1 VLSTNASA
9 SPLSSLNSA
18 PRGLDDL
25 GIRKSL
31 LEDLALKH
39 VFVEGELNLREL
51 GDRLGI
57 SQFMTEDLLQRLR
70 KAQLCEVRGMDGPTR
85 RVGPTGEG
93 RTRAQQILS
102 HNKYLGK
109 APVALDHYVARVA
122 QQSVATLA
130 IGAEDVRR
138 AFSELVLGDTTIR
151 QIGVAV
157 VSGTSLVLHGPT
169 GTGKTA
175 LAERI
180 PSMYTDAVWLPHA
193 LEVDGQII
201 TIYDPIVHRAIEQPG
216 GTEIDRRWIL
226 CERPR
231 VIVGGEMTI
240 DMLDL
245 QFDRVG
251 GFATAP
257 IQMKANNGV
266 LIIDDFGRQRIR
278 PEELFN
284 RWIVPLERR
293 VDFLTLV
300 GGKKLEIPF
309 DVLVVFSTN
318 LDPASGFS
326 SGDDGIKD
334 EAFLRR
340 IQNKIEIGYAS
351 REQFHRIFRRV
362 CEQQN
367 VVYEPKVV
375 DDLIVYLSSELGQPL
390 RPCYPRDLTRQVV
403 WEARFD
409 RRPPKLDWVSVSRA
423 CRDYFGLKSGEP
435 ST

>member
-1 VLSTNASA
+1 MLSISADASSTT
-9 SPLSSLNSA
+9 SPA
-18 PRGLDDL
+18 PRSLDDL
-25 GIRKSL
+25 GVRRSL

-39 VFVEGELNLREL
+39 IFMEGELNVREL
-51 GDRLGI
+51 ADRLGL
-57 SQFMTEDLLQRLR
+57 SQFLADELFQRLR
-70 KAQLCEVRGMDGPTR
+70 KAQLCEVRGMDGPSR
-85 RVGPTGEG
+85 RVAATGEG
-93 RTRAQQILS
+93 RNRAQQILAG
-102 HNKYLGK
+102 NKYVGK
-109 APVALDHYVARVA
+109 APVSLDHYVARVA
-122 QQSVATLA
+122 EQSVAALTV
-130 IGAEDVRR
+130 GPEDVRR
-138 AFSELVLGDTTIR
+138 AFSALVLSDTTMR

-180 PSMYTDAVWLPHA
+180 PGMYTDAVWLPHA
-193 LEVDGQII
+193 IEVDGQII
-201 TIYDPIVHRAIEQPG
+201 TVYDPIVHRRIEPQPAG
-216 GTEIDRRWIL
+216 SDVDRRWLL

-240 DMLDL
+240 DMMDL

-293 VDFLTLV
+293 VDFLTLL
-300 GGKKLEIPF
+300 GGKKLEVPF

-318 LDPASGFS
+318 LDPASGFTA
-326 SGDDGIKD
+326 GDDGIKD

-340 IQNKIEIGYAS
+340 IQNKIEIGYSS
-351 REQFHRIFRRV
+351 REQFHQIFRAV
-362 CEQQN
+362 CEQYGVPYDQA
-367 VVYEPKVV
+367 VV
-375 DDLIVYLSSELGQPL
+375 DNLIVYLTADLQQPL
-390 RPCYPRDLTRQVV
+390 RPCYPRDLVRQVC

-409 RRPPKLDWVSVSRA
+409 KRPAVLSWENVSRA
-423 CRDYFGLKSGEP
+423 CRDYFGLTAAP
-435 ST
+435 HAV

>member
-1 VLSTNASA
+1 MSSTIADST
-9 SPLSSLNSA
+9 PLSAFASA

-25 GIRKSL
+25 GVRKSL

-39 VFVEGELNLREL
+39 IFMEGELNIREL
-51 GDRLGI
+51 ADRLGL
-57 SQFMTEDLLQRLR
+57 SQFMTEELFQRLR
-70 KAQLCEVRGMDGPTR
+70 KAQLCEVRGMDGPAR
-85 RVGPTGEG
+85 RVGATGEG
-93 RTRAQQILS
+93 RTRAQQALG
-102 HNKYLGK
+102 HNKYVGK
-109 APVALDHYVARVA
+109 APVSLAQYVARVA
-122 QQSVATLA
+122 EQSVSALA
-130 IGAEDVRR
+130 IGPDDVRR
-138 AFSELVLGDTTIR
+138 AFSALVLGETTMR

-180 PSMYTDAVWLPHA
+180 PGMYTDAVWLPHA
-193 LEVDGQII
+193 IEVDGQII
-201 TIYDPIVHRAIEQPG
+201 TVYDPIVHNRIEQPTG
-216 GTEIDRRWIL
+216 MDVDRRWIL

-251 GFATAP
+251 GFASAP

-318 LDPASGFS
+318 LDPASGFTT
-326 SGDDGIKD
+326 GNDGIKD

-340 IQNKIEIGYAS
+340 IQNKIEIGYSS
-351 REQFHRIFRRV
+351 REQFHQIFRGV
-362 CEQQN
+362 CAQLDVPYDE
-367 VVYEPKVV
+367 KVV
-375 DDLIVYLSSELGQPL
+375 DDLIVYLTADLQQPL

-409 RRPPKLDWVSVSRA
+409 RRSPVLDWESVSRA
-423 CRDYFGLKSGEP
+423 CRDYFGLKSSPERA
-435 ST
+435 

>member
-1 VLSTNASA
+1 MLLTSESAPASSLSA
-9 SPLSSLNSA
+9 SPRSI
-18 PRGLDDL
+18 DDL
-25 GIRKSL
+25 GVRKSV

-39 VFVEGELNLREL
+39 IFMEGELNVREL
-51 GDRLGI
+51 ADRLGL
-57 SQFMTEDLLQRLR
+57 SQFMTEDLFQRLR
-70 KAQLCEVRGMDGPTR
+70 KAQLCEVRGMDGPAR
-85 RVGPTGEG
+85 RVGATGEG
-93 RTRAQQILS
+93 RMRAQQALG
-102 HNKYLGK
+102 HNKYVGK
-109 APVALDHYVARVA
+109 APVSLDQYVARVG
-122 QQSVATLA
+122 QQSVSALA
-130 IGAEDVRR
+130 IGPEDVHR
-138 AFSELVLGDTTIR
+138 AFSALVLSETTMR

-180 PSMYTDAVWLPHA
+180 PGMYTDAVWLPFA
-193 LEVDGQII
+193 IEVDGQII
-201 TIYDPIVHRAIEQPG
+201 TVYDPIVHNRIEQPL
-216 GTEIDRRWIL
+216 GTDIDRRWIL

-240 DMLDL
+240 DMMDL
-245 QFDRVG
+245 QFDQG

-300 GGKKLEIPF
+300 GGKKLEVPF

-318 LDPASGFS
+318 LDPASGFTA
-326 SGDDGIKD
+326 GGDGIKD

-340 IQNKIEIGYAS
+340 IQNKIEIGYSS
-351 REQFHRIFRRV
+351 REQFHQIFRGV
-362 CEQQN
+362 CEQLGVPYDAQ
-367 VVYEPKVV
+367 VV
-375 DDLIVYLSSELGQPL
+375 DDLIVYLTAELQQPL
-390 RPCYPRDLTRQVV
+390 RPCYPRDLLRQIV

-409 RRPPKLDWVSVSRA
+409 KRPPALDWENVMRA
-423 CRDYFGLKSGEP
+423 CRDYFGLKPTAEVA
-435 ST
+435 

>member
-1 VLSTNASA
+1 
-9 SPLSSLNSA
+9 
-18 PRGLDDL
+18 
-25 GIRKSL
+25 
-31 LEDLALKH
+31 
-39 VFVEGELNLREL
+39 
-51 GDRLGI
+51 
-57 SQFMTEDLLQRLR
+57 M
-70 KAQLCEVRGMDGPTR
+70 
-85 RVGPTGEG
+85 
-93 RTRAQQILS
+93 
-102 HNKYLGK
+102 
-109 APVALDHYVARVA
+109 
-122 QQSVATLA
+122 
-130 IGAEDVRR
+130 
-138 AFSELVLGDTTIR
+138 
-151 QIGVAV
+151 
-157 VSGTSLVLHGPT
+157 SGTSLVLHGPT

-180 PSMYTDAVWLPHA
+180 PGMYTDAVWLPHA
-193 LEVDGQII
+193 IEVDGQII
-201 TIYDPIVHRAIEQPG
+201 TVYDPIVHNRIEQPTG
-216 GTEIDRRWIL
+216 MDVDRRWIL

-251 GFATAP
+251 GFASAP

-318 LDPASGFS
+318 LDPASGFTT
-326 SGDDGIKD
+326 GNDGIKD

-340 IQNKIEIGYAS
+340 IQNKIEIGYSS
-351 REQFHRIFRRV
+351 REQFHQIFRGV
-362 CEQQN
+362 CAQLDVPYDE
-367 VVYEPKVV
+367 KVV
-375 DDLIVYLSSELGQPL
+375 DDLIVYLTADLQQPL

-409 RRPPKLDWVSVSRA
+409 KRSPVLDWESVSRA
-423 CRDYFGLKSGEP
+423 CRDYFGLKSSPERA
-435 ST
+435 